1 MINKDERENIV
12 AHEFDFL
19 EKTGPVLLLDI
30 GSGTQDV
37 LLARP
42 HMEPENWPQFVLPAP
57 ARLIEQKIR
66 EITASGKHIW
76 LYGQNMGGG
85 FMRALTAHMQAGLQ
99 VYSTAS
105 AAVAIHDSLEKVQA
119 LGIIICEVAP
129 PGAVPVYLTD
139 YHGFV
144 WENLLR
150 QWGLPLPNMV
160 VAAVQDH
167 GVFPEGNRQ
176 GRMQAWAQL
185 LQKNPLPQHW
195 LYTHVQEE
203 CPQNT
208 RLLALQQLTGG
219 SVADTGTAA
228 ILGILSV
235 AEVAKRCRRE
245 GITIINVGNSHTL
258 AMLIYDNKVLGIF
271 EHHTGQ
277 QPLEE
282 YLHDLQEF
290 RMGWLPDEKVRASGG
305 HGVAFGERLE
315 EAGSFAPTF
324 IIGPQRER
332 LRGHGQFL
340 APHGQMMLA
349 GCYGLLS
356 ALGAKYTFGSV
367 D

>member
-1 MINKDERENIV
+1 M

-19 EKTGPVLLLDI
+19 EKTGPLLLLDI

-42 HMEPENWPQFVLPAP
+42 HMELENWPQFVLPTP
-57 ARLIEQKIR
+57 AKLIEQKIY
-66 EITASGKHIW
+66 EQTVNGKDIW
-76 LYGQNMGGG
+76 FYGQNMGGG
-85 FMRALTAHMQAGLQ
+85 FMRALRAHMQAGFA

-105 AAVAIHDSLEKVQA
+105 AAVAIHDSLEKVQS
-119 LGIIICEVAP
+119 LGISICETAP
-129 PGAVPVYLTD
+129 FGAVPIQLAD
-139 YHGFV
+139 FHGAV

-167 GVFPEGNRQ
+167 GVFPDGNRR
-176 GRMQAWAQL
+176 GRMLAWGQL
-185 LQKNPLPQHW
+185 LQKNPSPQSW
-195 LYTHVQEE
+195 LYSHVHEE

-219 SVADTGTAA
+219 PVADTGTAA
-228 ILGILSV
+228 ILGMLSV
-235 AEVAKRCRRE
+235 PEVAQRSMRE

-258 AMLIYDNKVLGIF
+258 AMLIYANKVVGIF

-277 QPLEE
+277 QTLED

-305 HGVAFGERLE
+305 HGVAFGARAE

-349 GCYGLLS
+349 GCYGLLR
-356 ALGAKYTFGSV
+356 AVGAKYII